1 MMVLHREIDSTAL
14 LCIHSS
20 NTVVCVGEVGLGS
33 LFFIYNSKILDSLP
47 SIIDDNNNN
56 TVVRYRRL

>member
-33 LFFIYNSKILDSLP
+33 LFIYNSKILDSLP
-47 SIIDDNNNN
+47 SIIDDNNN

>member
-33 LFFIYNSKILDSLP
+33 LFIYNNKILDSLP
-47 SIIDDNNNN
+47 SIDDNNN
-56 TVVRYRRL
+56 TVVRYRYRRL